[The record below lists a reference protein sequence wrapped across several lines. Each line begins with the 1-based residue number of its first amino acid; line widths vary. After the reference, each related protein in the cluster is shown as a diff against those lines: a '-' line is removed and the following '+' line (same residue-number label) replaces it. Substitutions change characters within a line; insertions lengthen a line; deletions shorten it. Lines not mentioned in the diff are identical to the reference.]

1 MRDQKILIVDDSEMN
16 RALLAEILEEQ
27 YQMEEAENG
36 LEAIDI
42 LSRRAA
48 EFSLILLDI
57 FMPKCSGFEVLAYM
71 NEYRLLENTAVIMI
85 SSDDSNESIKSAG
98 RLIPC
103 LSATGYP
110 IRCCC
115 MPSSTDWPI
124 WWWNRFMSSRK
135 TAS

>member
-85 SSDDSNESIKSAG
+85 SSELPEVMGMSDRILIYHEGKINGEVKREEILSADEDQESILRRAFGGK
-98 RLIPC
+98 
-103 LSATGYP
+103 
-110 IRCCC
+110 
-115 MPSSTDWPI
+115 
-124 WWWNRFMSSRK
+124 
-135 TAS
+135 